1 MEEPMKTRSMLVIPI
16 FALSALA
23 FADEGDTAETMK
35 MLDSDGDGR
44 VSATEYTASPGK
56 TRAEFARIDRD
67 ADGYLTAAEMDAHRT
82 AKKASEEAEEEER

>member
-1 MEEPMKTRSMLVIPI
+1 MKPYPLLVIPI

-23 FADEGDTAETMK
+23 FADEGAEQLK
-35 MLDSDGDGR
+35 LLDSDGDGR

-67 ADGYLTAAEMDAHRT
+67 ADGYLTAAEIDAYQKARKAT
-82 AKKASEEAEEEER
+82 AEPEEEEG